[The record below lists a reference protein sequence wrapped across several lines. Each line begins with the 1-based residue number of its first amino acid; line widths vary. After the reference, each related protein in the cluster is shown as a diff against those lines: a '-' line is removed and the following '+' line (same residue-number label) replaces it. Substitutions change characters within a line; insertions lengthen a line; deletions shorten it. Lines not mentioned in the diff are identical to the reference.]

1 MKKLVPW
8 AGFAGTAGS
17 LVFFWVGLPL
27 LPEGWKPFVDSLSA
41 VLTVLGWATGG
52 FAVGASV
59 AVIVIAVSWVFKMV
73 GGNWTR
79 IGR

>member
-8 AGFAGTAGS
+8 AGFAGAAVS

-27 LPEGWKPFVDSLSA
+27 LPEGCMPFVDSLSA
-41 VLTVLGWATGG
+41 VFAHLGWATGG
-52 FAVGASV
+52 FAIGASV
-59 AVIVIAVSWVFKMV
+59 AAIVIAVSWVFKTA